1 METKRITEWRLILS
15 CLALTPDFGGG
26 DVRSL
31 FKRLGSACDIL
42 GPFTFT
48 KLERIRKR
56 SDFQTVYRVGR
67 KFSSYH
73 FIVLAKTNRS
83 NITRI
88 GISISKRV
96 GSSIY
101 RNYLKRRIREAFR
114 LNKELFKGHALDL
127 VVIVRNGSS
136 RLDSQEI
143 LHELQTVFKVVSSSS
158 Y

>member
-1 METKRITEWRLILS
+1 L
-15 CLALTPDFGGG
+15 
-26 DVRSL
+26 
-31 FKRLGSACDIL
+31 KRLGSARDVL
-42 GPFTFT
+42 GPFTLT
-48 KLERIRKR
+48 KIERIRKR
-56 SDFQTVYRVGR
+56 SDFQTIYRHGR

-73 FIVLAKTNRS
+73 FIVLAKTNSS

-96 GSSIY
+96 GAAVY

-114 LNKELFKGHALDL
+114 LNKGLFKGNALDL
-127 VVIVRNGSS
+127 VVIVRKGSS

-143 LHELQTVFKVVSSSS
+143 LHELQTVFKVISSHS

>member
-1 METKRITEWRLILS
+1 MLL
-15 CLALTPDFGGG
+15 
-26 DVRSL
+26 
-31 FKRLGSACDIL
+31 KRLGSSRDIL
-42 GPFTFT
+42 GPFTLT
-48 KLERIRKR
+48 KPERIRKR
-56 SDFQTVYRVGR
+56 SDFQAIYRLGR

-73 FIVLAKTNRS
+73 FVVLARTNS
-83 NITRI
+83 ANIARI

-96 GSSIY
+96 GSAVY

-114 LNKELFKGHALDL
+114 LNKELFKGNALDL
-127 VVIVRNGSS
+127 VVIVRKGSS